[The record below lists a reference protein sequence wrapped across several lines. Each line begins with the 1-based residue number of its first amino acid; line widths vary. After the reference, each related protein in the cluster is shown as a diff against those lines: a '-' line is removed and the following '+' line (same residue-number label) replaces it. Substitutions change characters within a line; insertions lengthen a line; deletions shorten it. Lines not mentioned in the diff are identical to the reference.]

1 MKTLK
6 ITTFWTPDE
15 AVRIYETLELLQ
27 NAVRETYGSD
37 ITAFYQEVA
46 QVQTEH
52 KSRFNDDE
60 DF

>member
-15 AVRIYETLELLQ
+15 AARIYETLELLQ
-27 NAVRETYGSD
+27 TAVWEAYGSD

-46 QVQTEH
+46 QVQTEQ
-52 KSRFNDDE
+52 KSLFNDDE
-60 DF
+60 GF

>member
-27 NAVRETYGSD
+27 TAVWEVYGND

-46 QVQTEH
+46 QVQTEQ
-52 KSRFNDDE
+52 KSLFNDDE
-60 DF
+60 GF

>member
-27 NAVRETYGSD
+27 NAVWETYGSD

-46 QVQTEH
+46 QVQTEQ
-52 KSRFNDDE
+52 KTRFNDDE